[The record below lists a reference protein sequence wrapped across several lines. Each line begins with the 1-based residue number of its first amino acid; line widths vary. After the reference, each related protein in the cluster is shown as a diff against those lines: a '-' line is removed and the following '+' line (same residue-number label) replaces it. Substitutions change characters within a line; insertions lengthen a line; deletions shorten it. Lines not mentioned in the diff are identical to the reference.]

1 MQRCNHTAAFAMLS
15 FRAVALSP
23 RLHCYKNL
31 DMRKLSWKALHCVS
45 FVRAVAADFVVDA
58 LPFVQTFDGVSTV
71 VVCVFSIPLII
82 GAAVWK

>member
-1 MQRCNHTAAFAMLS
+1 M
-15 FRAVALSP
+15 
-23 RLHCYKNL
+23 
-31 DMRKLSWKALHCVS
+31 S
-45 FVRAVAADFVVDA
+45 FVRAVAADFVVDT

>member
-1 MQRCNHTAAFAMLS
+1 
-15 FRAVALSP
+15 
-23 RLHCYKNL
+23 
-31 DMRKLSWKALHCVS
+31 MRKLSWKALHCVS
-45 FVRAVAADFVVDA
+45 FVRAVAADFVVDT